1 MTLHV
6 FDRVVVEDE
15 GEGDAV
21 VCVHGLG
28 GSTNT
33 FTPLMPAL
41 ARHRVIRVDMP
52 GSARSQRVEGP
63 LTIERFVET
72 LLSICTRLN
81 VTRAHW
87 VGHSLGTIVCQHLAV
102 AAP

>member
-6 FDRVVVEDE
+6 FDRTVVEEE

-41 ARHRVIRVDMP
+41 ATFANHELP
-52 GSARSQRVEGP
+52 SAPSQR
-63 LTIERFVET
+63 R
-72 LLSICTRLN
+72 
-81 VTRAHW
+81 
-87 VGHSLGTIVCQHLAV
+87 
-102 AAP
+102 

>member
-6 FDRVVVEDE
+6 FDRVVVEEE

-41 ARHRVIRVDMP
+41 AR
-52 GSARSQRVEGP
+52 SA
-63 LTIERFVET
+63 
-72 LLSICTRLN
+72 
-81 VTRAHW
+81 
-87 VGHSLGTIVCQHLAV
+87 
-102 AAP
+102 